1 MAKLVS
7 KTYGD
12 ALFELAVES
21 DRVDEFF
28 EEAKGILSILES
40 NEEFVKMMN
49 HPQIVK
55 EEKVEILENIFLDR
69 ISRETVGFMCMIV
82 EKGHFKDMKKVFR
95 YFIDRVK
102 EYKKIGVVY
111 VAAAM
116 ELTANQKQAIEK
128 KILETTEYVELEMH
142 YSVDTE
148 LIGGLVIRIKDRVVD
163 SSIRT
168 KLQRLTSDLSKIQ
181 LKAGECAS

>member
-1 MAKLVS
+1 
-7 KTYGD
+7 
-12 ALFELAVES
+12 
-21 DRVDEFF
+21 
-28 EEAKGILSILES
+28 
-40 NEEFVKMMN
+40 
-49 HPQIVK
+49 
-55 EEKVEILENIFLDR
+55 
-69 ISRETVGFMCMIV
+69 MIV

-181 LKAGECAS
+181 LKAGECNP